1 MDNVIVLKEKG
12 RLSVISQKSK
22 VSQPFFVSVN
32 WIFTVKFCGYRSLFV
47 SDAFEFQRRYQGKRE
62 LGQLMWGEFVC
73 ECVQVL
79 KGLVLAIKCSCFLGF
94 SNQSLESSSQWR
106 FESQRELR

>member
-1 MDNVIVLKEKG
+1 MSSAK
-12 RLSVISQKSK
+12 KSK

-47 SDAFEFQRRYQGKRE
+47 SDAFEFQRRYQGEKRIRSV
-62 LGQLMWGEFVC
+62 MRGESVC

>member
-1 MDNVIVLKEKG
+1 MSSAK
-12 RLSVISQKSK
+12 KSK

-32 WIFTVKFCGYRSLFV
+32 WIFTVKFCGYRVCV
-47 SDAFEFQRRYQGKRE
+47 SDLFDFQRRYQREKRE
-62 LGQLMWGEFVC
+62 LGQLWGEFVC

>member
-32 WIFTVKFCGYRSLFV
+32 WIFTVKFFAAIGVFR
-47 SDAFEFQRRYQGKRE
+47 SDAFEFQRRYQGEKRIRS
-62 LGQLMWGEFVC
+62 
-73 ECVQVL
+73 
-79 KGLVLAIKCSCFLGF
+79 A
-94 SNQSLESSSQWR
+94 
-106 FESQRELR
+106 

>member
-32 WIFTVKFCGYRSLFV
+32 WIFTVSFAAIGVFRW
-47 SDAFEFQRRYQGKRE
+47 DAFEFRDVTRGKRE

>member
-1 MDNVIVLKEKG
+1 
-12 RLSVISQKSK
+12 
-22 VSQPFFVSVN
+22 
-32 WIFTVKFCGYRSLFV
+32 
-47 SDAFEFQRRYQGKRE
+47 
-62 LGQLMWGEFVC
+62 MWGELVC
-73 ECVQVL
+73 GCVQVL

>member
-32 WIFTVKFCGYRSLFV
+32 WIFYGQIFAAIGVFFV
-47 SDAFEFQRRYQGKRE
+47 SDAFEFQRRYQGEKRIRSANA
-62 LGQLMWGEFVC
+62 G
-73 ECVQVL
+73 
-79 KGLVLAIKCSCFLGF
+79 
-94 SNQSLESSSQWR
+94 
-106 FESQRELR
+106 

>member
-32 WIFTVKFCGYRSLFV
+32 WIFTVNFAAIGFFRW
-47 SDAFEFQRRYQGKRE
+47 DAFEFQRRYQGKRE

>member
-47 SDAFEFQRRYQGKRE
+47 SDAFEFSE
-62 LGQLMWGEFVC
+62 TLPGEK
-73 ECVQVL
+73 E
-79 KGLVLAIKCSCFLGF
+79 
-94 SNQSLESSSQWR
+94 N
-106 FESQRELR
+106 

>member
-1 MDNVIVLKEKG
+1 MH
-12 RLSVISQKSK
+12 LSFRDV
-22 VSQPFFVSVN
+22 
-32 WIFTVKFCGYRSLFV
+32 TR
-47 SDAFEFQRRYQGKRE
+47 GKRE
-62 LGQLMWGEFVC
+62 LGQLMGGEFVC

>member
-32 WIFTVKFCGYRSLFV
+32 WIFTVNFAAIGFFV
-47 SDAFEFQRRYQGKRE
+47 GMHLNFRDVTRGKE
-62 LGQLMWGEFVC
+62 
-73 ECVQVL
+73 
-79 KGLVLAIKCSCFLGF
+79 
-94 SNQSLESSSQWR
+94 N
-106 FESQRELR
+106 